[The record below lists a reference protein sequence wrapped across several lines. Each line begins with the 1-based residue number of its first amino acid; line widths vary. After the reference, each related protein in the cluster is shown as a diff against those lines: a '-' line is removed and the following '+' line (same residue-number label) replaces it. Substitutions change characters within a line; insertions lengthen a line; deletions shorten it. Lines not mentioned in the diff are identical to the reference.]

1 MLSWL
6 GYSLSLAR
14 VQVVRSARFIC
25 IYLLFFPT
33 VNCQSCFNVQFVC
46 GDGKCLNR
54 ENDDNGVC
62 DDIVDC
68 SDRSDE
74 QRCGLLNGID
84 GEYSLQVLNINECNV
99 MISCN
104 YHCIYISMEQ
114 LSLHVI

>member
-1 MLSWL
+1 ML
-6 GYSLSLAR
+6 GIY
-14 VQVVRSARFIC
+14 

-62 DDIVDC
+62 DSIVDC

-74 QRCGLLNGID
+74 QGCGLLNGID
-84 GEYSLQVLNINECNV
+84 GEYSLQVFNINEYN
-99 MISCN
+99 I
-104 YHCIYISMEQ
+104 
-114 LSLHVI
+114 